1 MAATKQT
8 AKQTTTAAD
17 KAEPKRI
24 AKAPNRAKPGQKNQ
38 PAKRDNSKGK
48 NTKAGNQPGEAREL
62 ENVTGLEEIAE
73 PKTTGASKQGA
84 TESTTENATRE
95 TAEAQTTTEAGETV
109 TNQATETAQQTAQ
122 RQAQPAGEQPTEQ
135 ETEQTQPPTEQPT
148 ADSSQ
153 QAEHQDSQH
162 QPGQPHHQI
171 AQIARTGAAVTMQEG
186 EERKAGSISD
196 LVHPK
201 KKAML
206 LAIEKTSG
214 SILVAAQACK
224 MSTASHYQW
233 MKEDPLYAELFQE
246 YYNRSTQTLITEAI
260 RRATEG
266 QQEPILYQ
274 GKQVIGEN
282 GKPLYKTFKSDNL
295 IMFLLKQRDPTF
307 RDNYIHNVG
316 IWGKSGQV
324 NLVFNIPRPA
334 GEVMI
339 PGSNATGKKH
349 HSDNIPYVNKSEGD
363 IIDVEPEPEQGDQ
376 CQRGAK
382 G

>member
-8 AKQTTTAAD
+8 AKGKRTTG
-17 KAEPKRI
+17 KAKEI
-24 AKAPNRAKPGQKNQ
+24 AGAVNRAKPGQKNQ
-38 PAKRDNSKGK
+38 PPKRDNNKDRT
-48 NTKAGNQPGEAREL
+48 TKEGTQPGEAREL
-62 ENVTGLEEIAE
+62 ENVTSLEEIAE
-73 PKTTGASKQGA
+73 PI
-84 TESTTENATRE
+84 ESTTTAGASQQNAPGAEAIDRE
-95 TAEAQTTTEAGETV
+95 QVTAEQG
-109 TNQATETAQQTAQ
+109 NQ
-122 RQAQPAGEQPTEQ
+122 P
-135 ETEQTQPPTEQPT
+135 

-153 QAEHQDSQH
+153 QAEQPH

-171 AQIARTGAAVTMQEG
+171 AQIARTGAAVTMQQG
-186 EERKAGSISD
+186 EEQKRGSICD

-206 LAIEKTSG
+206 LSIEKTGG
-214 SILVAAQACK
+214 SILAAAGACK
-224 MSTASHYQW
+224 ISTASHYQW
-233 MKEDPLYAELFQE
+233 VKEDPLYAELFQE

-274 GKQVIGEN
+274 GKQVIGPD
-282 GKPLYKTFKSDNL
+282 GKPLFKTFKSDNL

-334 GEVMI
+334 GESITAGVDE
-339 PGSNATGKKH
+339 AGKKH
-349 HSDNIPYVNKSEGD
+349 HSDNVHYVNKNDGD

-376 CQRGAK
+376 VASRGK

>member
-1 MAATKQT
+1 MLIDYVTNEQEGPTMAATKQT
-8 AKQTTTAAD
+8 AKGKRTG
-17 KAEPKRI
+17 KAKEI
-24 AKAPNRAKPGQKNQ
+24 AEAVNRAKPGQKNQ
-38 PAKRDNSKGK
+38 PPKRDNSKDRT
-48 NTKAGNQPGEAREL
+48 TKEGTQPGEAREL
-62 ENVTGLEEIAE
+62 ENVTSLEEIAE
-73 PKTTGASKQGA
+73 PI
-84 TESTTENATRE
+84 ESTTTAGASQQNAPGAEAIDRE
-95 TAEAQTTTEAGETV
+95 QVTAEQG
-109 TNQATETAQQTAQ
+109 NQ
-122 RQAQPAGEQPTEQ
+122 P
-135 ETEQTQPPTEQPT
+135 

-153 QAEHQDSQH
+153 QAEQPH

-171 AQIARTGAAVTMQEG
+171 AQIARTGAAVTMQQG
-186 EERKAGSISD
+186 EEQKRGSICD

-206 LAIEKTSG
+206 LSIEKTGG
-214 SILVAAQACK
+214 SILAAAGACK
-224 MSTASHYQW
+224 ISTASHYQW
-233 MKEDPLYAELFQE
+233 VKEDPLYAELFQE

-274 GKQVIGEN
+274 GKQVIGPD
-282 GKPLYKTFKSDNL
+282 GKPLFKTFKSDNL

-334 GEVMI
+334 GESI
-339 PGSNATGKKH
+339 TGRREQGE
-349 HSDNIPYVNKSEGD
+349 V
-363 IIDVEPEPEQGDQ
+363 IDVEPEPVAQT
-376 CQRGAK
+376 K